1 VASIENV
8 AIGLAQELMESVE
21 MSRKEYAGIGAIG
34 GIVRDDQA
42 QGGARWYRDIMSD
55 WHIERV

>member
-1 VASIENV
+1 MENI
-8 AIGLAQELMESVE
+8 AIGMAKELLESVE
-21 MSRKEYAGIGAIG
+21 MTRKEYGTIGSSS

-42 QGGARWYRDIMSD
+42 EGGARWYRDIMSD

>member
-1 VASIENV
+1 MENI
-8 AIGLAQELMESVE
+8 AIGMAKELLESVE
-21 MSRKEYAGIGAIG
+21 MTRKEYGTIGSAS

-42 QGGARWYRDIMSD
+42 EGGARWYRDIMSD